1 MSMIT
6 EQEKKFIE
14 MLLKIGYAIIESQG
28 GYADIDDESFSRNDL
43 YELAIKLGFD
53 DFNPYM

>member
-53 DFNPYM
+53 DFSPYM

>member
-6 EQEKKFIE
+6 EQEKKFFE

-28 GYADIDDESFSRNDL
+28 GYADIDNETFSRNDL
-43 YELAIKLGFD
+43 YKLAAKLEFD